1 MRIETLIARNAIQRP
16 AKTAIVAGDIRLS
29 YGEADRNSSRL
40 AAKLMT
46 AGVTRGDRIVFLL
59 DNGIEAAI
67 TFFAAWKLGGVA
79 CPLHASI
86 KAEKLADIFCSIE
99 PAAIIVQARLM
110 PIIEAAC
117 AISGKTPVIVVV
129 QAASPVAGALSYEE
143 LTGAEAIFELPPNLN
158 DDDLALIIH
167 TSGSTGR
174 PKGVMLT
181 HANIAAACTSIAG
194 YLENTEN
201 DVVLSVLPLSHG
213 YGITQMVTMAMVG
226 GTLVLEKSFAFPR
239 VVLARLQSEKV
250 TGFPLVPAMAA
261 MFAGMPD
268 LSAETLPHLRYM
280 TNAAAGLPPTTTAR
294 LQTCLPHVALYLM
307 YGQTE
312 CLRTTYLPPDDV
324 ARRPLSVGHAI
335 PGTNVFIIDDSGT
348 PVAPGETGEL
358 VVEGPHVMRGYWRN
372 DMATAEALRPG
383 PNGPRL
389 HTGDLFWADEDG
401 FLHFVSRRDDIIKT
415 RGEKVSPQEVER
427 VLYALPGVLEAAV
440 EGVDDAVF
448 GQVIKAHVA
457 ADPAA
462 GLNERLVQRHCAAHL
477 EDFMVPKL
485 VEFHD
490 ALPKTATG
498 KIRLNAATI
507 AEAKENKESR
517 IA

>member
-1 MRIETLIARNAIQRP
+1 MRIETLIADNIAHRP
-16 AKTAIVAGDIRLS
+16 DKTAVVAGDMRLT
-29 YGEADRNSSRL
+29 YRELDRQSSRL
-40 AAKLMT
+40 AAALQKH
-46 AGVTRGDRIVFLL
+46 GIRPGDRIVFLL
-59 DNGIEAAI
+59 DNGSEAVVC
-67 TFFAAWKLGGVA
+67 FFSAWKAGGVA
-79 CPLHASI
+79 CPLHPTI
-86 KAEKLADIFCSIE
+86 KSEKLAEIFRSIE
-99 PAAIIVQARLM
+99 PAAIIAQGRLL
-110 PIIEAAC
+110 PIVDAAC
-117 AISGKTPVIVVV
+117 AVYGQPTTVIGV
-129 QAASPVAGALSYEE
+129 Q
-143 LTGAEAIFELPPNLN
+143 TGAADSNAPSFEDLIAAEADFAPPAGLSEN
-158 DDDLALIIH
+158 DLALLIH

-174 PKGVMLT
+174 PKGVMLS
-181 HANIAAACTSIAG
+181 HANIAAACTSITG
-194 YLENTEN
+194 YLENTEK

-239 VVLARLQSEKV
+239 VVLARLQSEDV

-261 MFAGMPD
+261 LFAGMPD

-280 TNAAAGLPPTTTAR
+280 TNAAAGMPPTTTQR
-294 LQTCLPHVALYLM
+294 LQTCLPQTALYLM

-312 CLRTTYLPPDDV
+312 CLRTTYLPPQEMP
-324 ARRPLSVGHAI
+324 RRPLSVGHAI
-335 PGTNVFIIDDSGT
+335 PGTSVSIVDDNGL

-358 VVEGPHVMRGYWRN
+358 VVEGPHVTRGYWR
-372 DMATAEALRPG
+372 DDVATAAALRPG
-383 PNGPRL
+383 PNGMRL
-389 HTGDLFWADEDG
+389 HTGDLFRADEEG
-401 FLHFVSRRDDIIKT
+401 FLYFVSRRDDIIKT

-457 ADPAA
+457 VDPDA
-462 GLNERLVQRHCAAHL
+462 GLTERLILRHCAAHL
-477 EDFMVPKL
+477 EDFMIPKL

-498 KIRLNAATI
+498 KIRLNAETA
-507 AEAKENKESR
+507 AEAKKNEESR